1 MTVFKTF
8 LKVLSKCKGTI
19 ILYTIILVLFGT
31 LNFSTNDN
39 SIDFISSKADI
50 AIVNNDIE
58 TGVTKSLIKYLSDN
72 SNIIELKDNEE
83 ALDDALFYRD
93 VNYIIY
99 IPKNYNSDFLQD
111 KNPRI
116 EIKSTGDYNASYA
129 EMLLN
134 KYLKTANIYRKN
146 GYSEE
151 ELVNKVEEALN
162 TEINVEVTSKLDS
175 NNLAKANRYYSFMNY
190 SMLAGCIF
198 VICLIL
204 SSFKKEA
211 VSKRISISSTNYKY
225 HSRILLIGNTLFA
238 LILWLIY
245 VIISIILIGKIMFTG
260 WGLLYILNSFIFT
273 MCSVSL
279 AFLLSNLI
287 KNREAINGIINV
299 IALGSSFLCGAFVP
313 MDMMPKSVLSIA
325 HILPSYY
332 FIKNNYSLTE
342 IEDLCFTNLKP
353 FIINIIIIIVFSI
366 IFITIVNIIN
376 KKKKY

>member
-8 LKVLSKCKGTI
+8 LKVLNKCKGTV
-19 ILYTIILVLFGT
+19 ILYTVILVLFGT

-39 SIDFISSKADI
+39 SIDFVSSKADI
-50 AIVNNDIE
+50 AIINNDIE
-58 TGVTKSLIKYLSDN
+58 TGVTQSLIKYLSDN
-72 SNIIELKDNEE
+72 SNIKELKDNTE

-93 VNYIIY
+93 VNYIVY
-99 IPKNYNSDFLQD
+99 IPKNYNSDFLQG
-111 KNPRI
+111 KNPEI
-116 EIKSTGDYNASYA
+116 EIKSTKDYNASYA

-151 ELVNKVEEALN
+151 ELVNKVEETLN
-162 TEINVEVTSKLDS
+162 TEINVELTSKLDS

-204 SSFKKEA
+204 SSFKKD
-211 VSKRISISSTNYKY
+211 VISKRISISSTNYKY
-225 HSRILLIGNTLFA
+225 HSRILLLGNTLFA

-245 VIISIILIGKIMFTG
+245 VIISFILIGKIMFTG

-273 MCSVSL
+273 LCSVSL

-342 IEDLCFTNLKP
+342 IETLNFINLKP
-353 FIINIIIIIVFSI
+353 FIINIIIIVIFSI
-366 IFITIVNIIN
+366 IFITLANIIN
-376 KKKKY
+376 KHKKY

>member
-8 LKVLSKCKGTI
+8 LKVLNKCKGTV
-19 ILYTIILVLFGT
+19 ILYTVILVLFGT

-39 SIDFISSKADI
+39 SIDFVSSKADI
-50 AIVNNDIE
+50 AIINNDIE
-58 TGVTKSLIKYLSDN
+58 TGVTQSLIKYLSDN
-72 SNIIELKDNEE
+72 SNIKELKDNTE

-93 VNYIIY
+93 VNYIVY
-99 IPKNYNSDFLQD
+99 IPKNYNSDFLQG
-111 KNPRI
+111 KNPEI
-116 EIKSTGDYNASYA
+116 KIKSTKDYNASYA

-151 ELVNKVEEALN
+151 ELVNKVEETLN
-162 TEINVEVTSKLDS
+162 TEISVKLTSKLDS

-204 SSFKKEA
+204 SSFKKD
-211 VSKRISISSTNYKY
+211 VISKRISISSTNYKY
-225 HSRILLIGNTLFA
+225 HSRILLLGNTLFA

-245 VIISIILIGKIMFTG
+245 VIISFILIGKIMFTG

-273 MCSVSL
+273 LCSVSL

-342 IEDLCFTNLKP
+342 IETLNFINLKP
-353 FIINIIIIIVFSI
+353 FIINIIIIVIFSI
-366 IFITIVNIIN
+366 IFITLANIIN
-376 KKKKY
+376 KNKKY